1 VDDGVS
7 TSTAP
12 RAYRSE
18 LRARQALET
27 RRRIV
32 VAAAELFARQGYQAA
47 TLAAIGRA
55 AGVSTETVK
64 AAASKAELLIAA
76 FEVTFAGEEAA
87 PSLTDTEIAAGIL
100 ELPDD
105 AFLDAVIAGITGANA
120 RGHALWTVLVGAA
133 ASDPVVDDALQ
144 GILTRR
150 AADYTRLVEELVRRG
165 CATGLSEPAAAAAVL
180 SFLLSPEGYQQL
192 VVQSGWTPA
201 RYAAWVRQA
210 ILREVGS

>member
-1 VDDGVS
+1 MDKNAAS
-7 TSTAP
+7 SAP

-32 VAAAELFARQGYQAA
+32 VAAAELFSTQGYQAA

-76 FEVTFAGEEAA
+76 FEVTFSGVEAA
-87 PSLTDTEIAAGIL
+87 ATLTDTEVAADVFSV
-100 ELPDD
+100 PD
-105 AFLDAVIAGITGANA
+105 AVFLDAVIRQIGDANA

-133 ASDPVVDDALQ
+133 ASDPVVDVALR
-144 GILTRR
+144 GILERR
-150 AADYTRLVEELVRRG
+150 ASDYRRLVDELLARG
-165 CATGLSEPAAAAAVL
+165 YADRVADPEATAAAL

-192 VVQSGWTPA
+192 VTQSGWSTE
-201 RYAAWVRQA
+201 RYAAWVRAA
-210 ILREVGS
+210 ILAELTR